1 MKQRLTLAGGFA
13 SLLLLITACSGPS
26 ASGPG
31 ATAQALAESINQT
44 ATASSLDEVSSEES
58 LLIAQAAAT
67 AEREAIAVTQTARAQ
82 ASEDEAALT
91 ATAAAPIMAELPTY
105 GVDPAAGE
113 LAWIHPPVEIS
124 IEGYLQSDFV
134 NQFLATVARDFVLS
148 SDITWNNDT
157 SASGCGFVLRSDGN
171 QEAANQYAMFITQA
185 NAGSMSFIRQTGGEP
200 FVVRAFSFSGI
211 DPAFGWR
218 NNETNRMTVVGR
230 GDTFSL
236 YTNGTF
242 IEEVSASEFDQG
254 FVAMVAVGESGQTR
268 CQFDNSWLWII
279 HS

>member
-1 MKQRLTLAGGFA
+1 MKQKLTLAGSVV
-13 SLLLLITACSGPS
+13 SLLLLITACSS
-26 ASGPG
+26 QSTSGPN

-44 ATASSLDEVSSEES
+44 ATASSLGEVSSEDS
-58 LLIAQAAAT
+58 LLTAQAAAT
-67 AEREAIAVTQTARAQ
+67 AERESIAVTQTARAQ
-82 ASEDEAALT
+82 ASEEEAALT
-91 ATAAAPIMAELPTY
+91 ATAAAPIIGELPSY

-113 LAWIHPPVEIS
+113 LAWIHPPVEIT

-171 QEAANQYAMFITQA
+171 QDAPNQFAMFITQA
-185 NAGSMSFIRQTGGEP
+185 NAGSMSFIRQTDGEP
-200 FVVRAFSFSGI
+200 FVVRAFSFSGL
-211 DPAFGWR
+211 DPQFGWR

-236 YTNGTF
+236 YTNGTL

-268 CQFDNSWLWII
+268 CQFEYTWLWII